1 MPSLLSYASL
11 AERLAVI
18 KKAVETTKEPIPL
31 RTILAIYMNSNW
43 STMEA
48 NDWKGFK
55 NLVKT
60 FGPVKLPSYPNQ
72 NFPFVF
78 ANWKMAKIAEILKSD
93 IHTVGLT
100 FLYIKYPLLE
110 KEEAKRSL
118 VIYEMGGVDKQA
130 HP

>member
-1 MPSLLSYASL
+1 MPSLITYPSL
-11 AERLAVI
+11 AERLASLRKSSQV
-18 KKAVETTKEPIPL
+18 AREPIPL
-31 RTILAIYMNSNW
+31 RTILTIYLNSNW
-43 STMEA
+43 ATMEA
-48 NDWKGFK
+48 ADWQGFK

-78 ANWKMAKIAEILKSD
+78 ANWSMSKIAEIVKSD

-100 FLYIKYPLLE
+100 FLYIKYPMLE

-118 VIYEMGGVDKQA
+118 VIYEPGGVDKQA
-130 HP
+130 RP